1 MTFRRVAAA
10 LLLALVALGSTALP
24 ASAHTELKSS
34 NPAKGAALPAPPQQ
48 VELTFTESVT
58 APADAITVTGPN
70 GAKWTVGQ
78 ATVAGP
84 VVTAPVQA
92 TGPAGTYTI
101 TWKVVSDDGDPV
113 TGTIDFTL
121 SAPTTTT
128 VPTTTTTATAA
139 ATSSAAPAAQSE
151 NDNGGVPAWVWI
163 LAGVLVLVGIG
174 TAIALRRKG

>member
-101 TWKVVSDDGDPV
+101 VHGDDTETLELPTPGAMLFDPRGRSICDPSL
-113 TGTIDFTL
+113 T
-121 SAPTTTT
+121 
-128 VPTTTTTATAA
+128 
-139 ATSSAAPAAQSE
+139 
-151 NDNGGVPAWVWI
+151 
-163 LAGVLVLVGIG
+163 
-174 TAIALRRKG
+174 R